1 MPETLVAID
10 MRPFY
15 KAGKPKRIPVHYRL
29 VMNDLDYTFCG
40 TGGEN
45 AITSLS
51 WEKVTCGHC
60 LHNKTA
66 CQVNKERMSTCLQ
79 QLKAE
84 IATCAAQLEPLFGR
98 TDAESKIIT
107 DVTQKLWRLSAV

>member
-1 MPETLVAID
+1 MQRTLEAID

-15 KAGKPKRIPVHYRL
+15 KAGKRKRIPVHYRL

-40 TGGEN
+40 TGSGN
-45 AITSLS
+45 AVTSLS

-66 CQVNKERMSTCLQ
+66 RQGNKERMSTCLQ

-84 IATCAAQLEPLFGR
+84 IATCAAQLEPLFGIN
-98 TDAESKIIT
+98 DEQSKIIT
-107 DVTQKLWRLSAV
+107 DVTQKLWRLSAI